1 MAKVKPNPLKK
12 NSTHALSCYDGEHPR
27 AMFSVSTGVKIRKK
41 NIKEIKYFIAKFAF
55 KLDKRASM
63 IIINKID
70 SLENIQ
76 NFIFIHR
83 KDYNVVAKIK
93 KYKYEEYSTLPKVQ
107 EF

>member
-1 MAKVKPNPLKK
+1 MKA
-12 NSTHALSCYDGEHPR
+12 R
-27 AMFSVSTGVKIRKK
+27 FSVSTGVKTEYFMRIEMK
-41 NIKEIKYFIAKFAF
+41 NDIGKIITVYHDKYLTAKFAF
-55 KLDKRASM
+55 NLDKRASM

-76 NFIFIHR
+76 NFIFIHC

-93 KYKYEEYSTLPKVQ
+93 KYKYEEYSPLPKVQ

>member
-1 MAKVKPNPLKK
+1 
-12 NSTHALSCYDGEHPR
+12 
-27 AMFSVSTGVKIRKK
+27 MFSVSTGVKIRNLIRVKLSKK
-41 NIKEIKYFIAKFAF
+41 NIKQIKYFIAKFAF

-76 NFIFIHR
+76 NFIFIHC

-93 KYKYEEYSTLPKVQ
+93 KYKYEEYSPLPKVQ